1 MESLSIGHLIP
12 SVQAHFPTRRRSAGI
27 TSEDFTGDTLF
38 ARRIKK
44 QNGCSRLISRSRR
57 SLYQDFQEFAKPSH
71 LLPATEVT
79 TYPLHPSEEI
89 ISSLELDQL
98 SSFYVVE
105 LRTSRDF
112 GSCLGD
118 LNAAILL
125 CLIDENGKSILQRIS
140 SVSLERP
147 RPRKDKD
154 TIISEYIPFQ
164 RASVDFVTFKGPK
177 LEKIAALWIGL
188 ESGSWRVDTVGLK
201 VISASPT
208 TTSLAGEKESYFA
221 GMQYKFEGN
230 SLPLGD
236 GGLPVAELRPL
247 LVTQMVEDDIS
258 ALSSIDSS
266 AATLYSDAELSK
278 EGSMRE
284 YADLKFSLLLYDII
298 LIIIGT
304 TILAVSS
311 IEVNAYSFLAGGI
324 GGFLYLLLLQR
335 SVDGLSVPLS
345 SAEDVKLED
354 SLQSYG
360 GLKKPAMSLAFVM
373 AAIVVSSKHW
383 MGATNMVFS
392 PAELFAGVAGFLT
405 CKIAV
410 VLAAF
415 KPIQLTTKEKKIE

>member
-12 SVQAHFPTRRRSAGI
+12 SVQAHCPTRRQSAGI

-79 TYPLHPSEEI
+79 TYPMHASEDI

-98 SSFYVVE
+98 SSFYVME

-112 GSCLGD
+112 GSCLRD

-140 SVSLERP
+140 ALSLECL
-147 RPRKDKD
+147 RKDKD

-164 RASVDFVTFKGPK
+164 RGSVDLVTFKGPK

-188 ESGSWRVDTVGLK
+188 ESGSWRVDTVGIK

-208 TTSLAGEKESYFA
+208 TTSLAGEKESSFA

-236 GGLPVAELRPL
+236 GGLPVAELRPI

-258 ALSSIDSS
+258 ALSSFDSS
-266 AATLYSDAELSK
+266 RPTQYSDAELSK

-298 LIIIGT
+298 LIIICT

-373 AAIVVSSKHW
+373 AAIVVSSKYW

-415 KPIQLTTKEKKIE
+415 KPIQMTAKEKKIE